1 MTVEYETKQLTPAQ
15 IKIILDTV
23 PILEEAGETLTQK
36 FYQRMIGNYDE
47 VKPFFNTT
55 DQKLLRQPKI
65 LAFALLN
72 YAKNIEDLTPLTD
85 FVKQIVVKHIGL
97 QVLPEH
103 YPIVGTCLIQT
114 MVELLPPEIA
124 NKDFL
129 EAWTIAYGNLAKLL
143 IDLEAAEYAKQPWR
157 WFKDFKVTRIV
168 QECKDVKSVYFTPV
182 DKDLL
187 PLPKPERGQYL
198 CFRWKLSGEEFEIS
212 REYSV
217 SEFPKENEYRISVR
231 HVPGGKISG
240 YIHNNLKVGDI
251 LKVAPPAGNFVYD
264 PATDKE
270 LIFVAG
276 GIGITPLLSM
286 IERALEEGKNVK
298 LLYSNRSAETRAFGN
313 LFKEYKSKFGDK
325 FQAIEYF
332 SEDNNTDDKIVI
344 DKAFNRKLTIDDL
357 DFIAPEHDVY
367 LVGPREFM
375 KDIKEHLGK
384 KNVPVKLEYFG
395 PYDP

>member
-1 MTVEYETKQLTPAQ
+1 M
-15 IKIILDTV
+15 
-23 PILEEAGETLTQK
+23 
-36 FYQRMIGNYDE
+36 
-47 VKPFFNTT
+47 
-55 DQKLLRQPKI
+55 
-65 LAFALLN
+65 
-72 YAKNIEDLTPLTD
+72 
-85 FVKQIVVKHIGL
+85 
-97 QVLPEH
+97 
-103 YPIVGTCLIQT
+103 
-114 MVELLPPEIA
+114 
-124 NKDFL
+124 

-198 CFRWKLSGEEFEIS
+198 CFRWKLPGEEFEIS

-286 IERALEEGKNVK
+286 IERALEEGKMSNFCTQTDLLKLEPSVTFSKNTRANLETNSK
-298 LLYSNRSAETRAFGN
+298 LLNTFLKTITLMTR
-313 LFKEYKSKFGDK
+313 L
-325 FQAIEYF
+325 
-332 SEDNNTDDKIVI
+332 
-344 DKAFNRKLTIDDL
+344 LL
-357 DFIAPEHDVY
+357 
-367 LVGPREFM
+367 
-375 KDIKEHLGK
+375 IKHSTV
-384 KNVPVKLEYFG
+384 N
-395 PYDP
+395 